1 MSDPARCP
9 HCECPLPDPTHTVAA
24 EIERIRQ
31 IAEARADGRVEELTA
46 QVRQLQETVARL
58 RAHSTTGYR

>member
-9 HCECPLPDPTHTVAA
+9 HCECPLPDPTHTVAV

-31 IAEARADGRVEELTA
+31 VAETHTSRRVEELTA
-46 QVRQLQETVARL
+46 QVRELQETVARL
-58 RAHSTTGYR
+58 RANSTAGYR